1 MSLVV
6 PACSRNAPSLDWITP
21 MTPLTHSPLR
31 RFVAD
36 GLRDTIDSYATGG
49 LPLHRFAWELDTRL
63 RTLAELT
70 ALPEWRALATL
81 HAAQHTIATV
91 DTDLRANARADL
103 TTAEEHTVASAVST
117 LRSTLARLDPP
128 DPGDP
133 AAPAL
138 QQPIATAP
146 PAGQGTA
153 GRHRILVA

>member
-1 MSLVV
+1 M
-6 PACSRNAPSLDWITP
+6 
-21 MTPLTHSPLR
+21 
-31 RFVAD
+31 
-36 GLRDTIDSYATGG
+36 
-49 LPLHRFAWELDTRL
+49 
-63 RTLAELT
+63 
-70 ALPEWRALATL
+70 ATL
-81 HAAQHTIATV
+81 HEAQHTIASV
-91 DTDLRANARADL
+91 DTDLRTNARADL

-153 GRHRILVA
+153 GDHRILVA

>member
-36 GLRDTIDSYATGG
+36 GLRDTIDSYTTGE

-81 HAAQHTIATV
+81 HEARNTIATV
-91 DTDLRANARADL
+91 DTDLRASAREDL
-103 TTAEEHTVASAVST
+103 TTAEQHSVASAVST
-117 LRSTLARLDPP
+117 LRGTLARIDPP
-128 DPGDP
+128 DPSDP

-138 QQPIATAP
+138 QQPIALAEPT
-146 PAGQGTA
+146 GRGTA
-153 GRHRILVA
+153 GGHRIMVA